1 MTPVIPPLGET
12 DKVTDGI
19 ERYPAPLFDIAK
31 LLTPPSLGVP
41 AIAVAVTP
49 TPTIVRVWVGPIIV
63 EILSSVSPSDSPPIK
78 TSSISSLPVSITSS
92 SYLKSSQ
99 VSS

>member
-1 MTPVIPPLGET
+1 MPPIIWVTDATPVIPPVGEI

-49 TPTIVRVWVGPIIV
+49 TPTIVEFGLVQ
-63 EILSSVSPSDSPPIK
+63 LS
-78 TSSISSLPVSITSS
+78 
-92 SYLKSSQ
+92 
-99 VSS
+99 